1 MHSNVWFEEYFN
13 CKKSFDSQQEE
24 DKDAD
29 EEEDEEE
36 DMALLELRL
45 IALASAVK
53 KEGSAEAQE
62 KPPSKEVTSNRKETP
77 RKTSRGSER
86 STTRTSSGT
95 NRQTK
100 QTRGEIAQNIVL
112 CGKFQVR

>member
-1 MHSNVWFEEYFN
+1 
-13 CKKSFDSQQEE
+13 
-24 DKDAD
+24 
-29 EEEDEEE
+29 
-36 DMALLELRL
+36 MALLELRL

-53 KEGSAEAQE
+53 KEGSAEIQE

-77 RKTSRGSER
+77 RKTSRGNER

-100 QTRGEIAQNIVL
+100 QTSSGTNKQTRGEIAQNILL
-112 CGKFQVR
+112 CGEIQVR